1 MKESNENQQ
10 AVCVKCGVE
19 KEVTEFR
26 LAKKKEASY
35 YDTTV
40 SCKACHAAY
49 MREHRYNNKANQMII
64 DARCRAKKH
73 GIIFDLDY
81 GDVSIPDLCPLL
93 GIPIIKG
100 KGSHDANSPSL
111 DRIDPALGYTKD
123 NVWVVSH
130 RANKIKNDA
139 TVDELYTIA
148 NNLRNKQNESDLHR
162 HRDKPST

>member
-1 MKESNENQQ
+1 MSESKANQQ

-26 LAKKKEASY
+26 LAKKNGENY
-35 YDTTV
+35 YDTSV
-40 SCKACHAAY
+40 SCKKCHASY
-49 MREHRYNNKANQMII
+49 MRQHRFKNKANQMII
-64 DARCRAKKH
+64 DARCRAKRD
-73 GIIFDLDY
+73 GVYFDLDY
-81 GDVSIPDLCPLL
+81 GDVVIPQFCPLL

-100 KGSHDANSPSL
+100 QGSHASNSPSL
-111 DRIDPALGYTKD
+111 DRIDPTMGYTKD

-139 TVDELYTIA
+139 TAQELFTIA
-148 NNLRNKQNESDLHR
+148 SNLRNKQDESDLHR